1 MLSVQPLKSAQGA
14 ADYYTAAF
22 NYYAGDAEAL
32 RWLGKGSERLGLTG
46 IVEKEQMLALLE
58 GHLPNGQVLK
68 NKKGE
73 HRPGFDMTFSAPK
86 SVSILSG
93 LGADSMLSQL
103 HDKAVEK
110 AIDRIEKEFAQARV
124 VIGGKVHYVDTGNLV
139 VAAFRQPSSR
149 ANDPALHTHGV
160 TMNITFTSEDGKA
173 RSLASDI
180 NGNFGVIEQLQQH
193 VTYAGLLYR
202 TELANLLKEQGYR
215 LRDVG
220 KGMFEIDGVP
230 EEVLKEFST
239 RRADIEEKMKE
250 KGWEGARLASKATL
264 LTRNAKEE
272 HDINVLR
279 TDWQKRAEL
288 LGFDAYAF
296 VTSHK
301 ADLEPKAFGFF
312 TSIKEKLFER
322 FYGKEDLISLQA
334 KEAVFVA
341 IETLSQQTSVFE
353 LRQLKEAALKHTLS
367 GRTIVPIKAI
377 DAMID
382 AHVKSGL
389 LYQATDPMTRCSMFT
404 TPWALTLETET
415 LARIESN
422 QGILKPMANTHAV
435 LQARIVYEE
444 NSPFPLTVSQ
454 KNALMHVFTSTD
466 RFNAIQGYAG
476 TGKTTMLQLTKR
488 LASDKGFKLRGMAV
502 TSSAVNELREKAG
515 IRSDVFPI
523 VHQELLKAP
532 KNSLKNTLFIL
543 DEASMLSTTQGH
555 ELIKLIEQKGA
566 RLLLIGDDSQLS
578 SVKCGRIFGQA
589 QEYGISTIQMTDI
602 IRQTN
607 ARTKE
612 SVRDAISR
620 DLYDSLQKLDE
631 VREFKSHD
639 ERVEAIAHHW
649 LNLSSQVREKTLVF
663 APTHANRRDITQ
675 IMRDSLKKEGALI
688 GKEHVINTLK
698 ARAMEEIQ
706 HHHPQYYQQGDVLR
720 FNLKLPRS
728 GIRPGDYLTVNV
740 MTEKHRK
747 NKTVP
752 LLTTEGK
759 SVVLHLKDL
768 PIYTPSRAGLNRPI
782 EFYEAT
788 SLALCAQDKVL
799 ITRNNNQAGL
809 VNSSLASVIAID
821 EQNITLKFEKDEQVK
836 TFSLDAKEL
845 QHLDHG
851 YVLTNMKVQGK
862 DKTYALGLMESYNK
876 FSATLRNYYV
886 QISRAISRMTLITD
900 DRNQLLKALE
910 FNDDTKKSALNYVNS
925 TTLKMHID
933 KFSANPKAIDVA
945 IVADKKS
952 FNEEIMTEK
961 QALIHQYTDAKNKQ
975 KTAIAC
981 IKAWQIVTSDHL
993 KRMARNQLVVSESA
1007 IRQDAFKFATMKL
1020 LKSLDNDERKKV
1032 LTVKAYF
1039 EACSD
1044 TQKAWKSIHQGNRD
1058 SLQREKAW
1066 GKAEIRDAL
1075 AFKIVEHIEE
1085 YRPYLHHFSI
1095 GKLNRLGV
1103 SQYRI
1108 EKGEERAADRL
1119 KNLSIHA
1126 EKHQMAHT
1134 VASFFSEESFKTK
1147 ETFAAFLKTQSKA
1160 VHPHL
1165 ISLSEKTKRPLDELW
1180 REINQHAKRYE
1191 ESHFKEGL
1199 NSQEKILFDTIK
1211 TYQSLNKELAIHFAS
1226 TLYALEKGK
1235 EIPETIEQAQREVA
1249 ALRNQI
1255 AATVHNNASFDKI
1268 LHFFKIDKEKIKQ
1281 QAASHDKRE
1290 VVIRFKQ
1297 ATSNFEQRRETALV
1311 IASDIKGHYPFIK
1324 ELGISTKVLNTL
1336 MRIEERR
1343 IFISELNEMQKDDFF
1358 KCMDYKIIGQK
1369 ASHLWKAVFS
1379 DKEQGLPLNQQKF
1392 IQAQQLTAKR
1402 DSLAYV
1408 IHQKSDIQGLLVR
1421 EKLDPLK
1428 IEQHARQH
1436 KARLQTV
1443 NQLNETKANL
1453 FHQLERRIEGMNH
1466 KESTQWHKAWAGFKN
1481 DLQRVSK
1488 NESLYQKAIETIQKS
1503 PMIFTKNEKSL
1514 LSQYELDNTYKAS
1527 VLDKIVYKAQ
1537 LNKSK
1542 RFYDAAKITE
1552 ALIANPIE
1560 TYRAIF
1566 GEPKKITSR
1575 EMRYS
1580 GGLIVSLKGSK
1591 AGSWYDF
1598 SEGSGGNPLSAL
1610 MQERGISFQ
1619 DALKERAIIAG
1630 ISGLTS
1636 VLPMKREKKLNDLS
1650 ELREEKNKI
1659 ISAKSILK
1667 GGMPIFG
1674 TLAEKYLKEHRGIE
1688 HPEQLN
1694 VLYWPKG
1701 ALWKAIDDNGTLYD
1715 KINKIPALLIAA
1727 KNKQGEITGVQR
1739 IYLDEKNAKK
1749 NTFMEN
1755 AKLSKGRIE
1764 GSAGVLQTGA
1774 KRSPLYLA
1782 EGPETGATIAMANPQ
1797 ATVLVSFGLSNLK
1810 NLGALIKSF
1819 YPSEVI
1825 IAGDNDLASKNNT
1838 AKITEE
1844 AKEALM
1850 RESLDIKI
1858 IMPQNLPGR
1867 EKTDWN
1873 DVHCS
1878 QGLNQVKHQLGLNEI
1893 NPEIHKIAVRLN
1905 NEKSLE
1911 LEQYVNNFVEIKNQL
1926 GKAITPK
1933 NYNTEYLNTNKEKEL
1948 PQKSFEIERIKKL
1961 QRNQKEMDIE
1971 L

>member
-1 MLSVQPLKSAQGA
+1 LIIYTVKRLIFVPLNSLSRLAVPL
-14 ADYYTAAF
+14 
-22 NYYAGDAEAL
+22 
-32 RWLGKGSERLGLTG
+32 
-46 IVEKEQMLALLE
+46 
-58 GHLPNGQVLK
+58 
-68 NKKGE
+68 
-73 HRPGFDMTFSAPK
+73 
-86 SVSILSG
+86 
-93 LGADSMLSQL
+93 L
-103 HDKAVEK
+103 H
-110 AIDRIEKEFAQARV
+110 IP
-124 VIGGKVHYVDTGNLV
+124 H
-139 VAAFRQPSSR
+139 
-149 ANDPALHTHGV
+149 PALHTHGV
-160 TMNITFTSEDGKA
+160 TMNITFTSEDNKA

-180 NGNFGVIEQLQQH
+180 NGNFGVIEQLQQQ

-230 EEVLKEFST
+230 QEVLKEFST

-272 HDINVLR
+272 HDVNVLR

-301 ADLEPKAFGFF
+301 ADCEPKAFGFF
-312 TSIKEKLFER
+312 TSMKERLFER

-341 IETLSQQTSVFE
+341 IETLSSQTSVFE
-353 LRQLKEAALKHTLS
+353 LRKLKEAALKHTLS
-367 GRTIVPIKAI
+367 GQTIVPIKAI
-377 DAMID
+377 DAMINI
-382 AHVKSGL
+382 HVKSGL
-389 LYQATDPMTRCSMFT
+389 LYQATDPITKCFMFT

-422 QGILKPMANTHAV
+422 QGILKPIANSHAV
-435 LQARIVYEE
+435 LQAQIAYEE
-444 NSPFPLTVSQ
+444 NASFPLTGSQ

-488 LASDKGFKLRGMAV
+488 LASDKGFALRGMAV

-523 VHQELLKAP
+523 VHQELLNAP
-532 KNSLKNTLFIL
+532 EHSLKNTLFIL
-543 DEASMLSTTQGH
+543 DEASMLSTIQGH

-566 RLLLIGDDSQLS
+566 RLLLTGDDSQLS

-607 ARTKE
+607 TRTKE

-639 ERVEAIAHHW
+639 ERVEAIARHW
-649 LNLSSQVREKTLVF
+649 LNLSQQVREKTLVF

-675 IMRDSLKKEGALI
+675 IMRDGLKKEGTLT

-706 HHHPQYYQQGDVLR
+706 HHHTQYYQQGDVLR

-752 LLTTEGK
+752 LLTAQGK

-788 SLALCAQDKVL
+788 SLSLCAQDKVL
-799 ITRNNNQAGL
+799 ITRNNNQVGL

-821 EQNITLKFEKDEQVK
+821 EQNITLKFEKDEQIK
-836 TFSLDAKEL
+836 TFSRDAREL

-886 QISRAISRMTLITD
+886 QISRAISKMTLITD

-945 IVADKKS
+945 TVADKKS

-993 KRMARNQLVVSESA
+993 KRMARNQLVFSEST

-1058 SLQREKAW
+1058 SLQKEKAW

-1119 KNLSIHA
+1119 KNLSVHA
-1126 EKHQMAHT
+1126 EKHHMAHT
-1134 VASFFSEESFKTK
+1134 VASIFSEESLETK
-1147 ETFAAFLKTQSKA
+1147 EQLAAFLKSQSKA
-1160 VHPHL
+1160 VHPYL
-1165 ISLSEKTKRPLDELW
+1165 IRLSGKTKRPLDELW

-1191 ESHFKEGL
+1191 EIHFKEGL

-1226 TLYALEKGK
+1226 TIYALEKGK
-1235 EIPETIEQAQREVA
+1235 EIPETIEHAQREAA

-1255 AATVHNNASFDKI
+1255 AATVHNNTSFEKI

-1297 ATSNFEQRRETALV
+1297 ATSNFEQRRETALA

-1343 IFISELNEMQKDDFF
+1343 TFISELNETQKDDFF
-1358 KCMDYKIIGQK
+1358 KCMDYKITGQK
-1369 ASHLWKAVFS
+1369 ASHLWKAVFF
-1379 DKEQGLPLNQQKF
+1379 DKEQGLPLNKQKF

-1402 DSLAYV
+1402 DSIAYV
-1408 IHQKSDIQGLLVR
+1408 IHQKSDIKDFLAR

-1436 KARLQTV
+1436 KARLHTI
-1443 NQLNETKANL
+1443 NQLNQTKANL
-1453 FHQLERRIEGMNH
+1453 FHQLERRTESMNH

-1481 DLQRVSK
+1481 DLQCVSK
-1488 NESLYQKAIETIQKS
+1488 NESLYQEAIETIQKS
-1503 PMIFTKNEKSL
+1503 PLIFTKIEKSL
-1514 LSQYELDNTYKAS
+1514 LSQYELDNIYQAS
-1527 VLDKIVYKAQ
+1527 ELDKIVYKAQ
-1537 LNKSK
+1537 LNELKGL
-1542 RFYDAAKITE
+1542 YDAAKITE
-1552 ALIANPIE
+1552 TLIANPIE

-1598 SEGSGGNPLSAL
+1598 SEGCGGSPLSAL
-1610 MQERGISFQ
+1610 MKERGILFQ
-1619 DALKERAIIAG
+1619 DALKEGAVIAG

-1636 VLPMKREKKLNDLS
+1636 VLPMKREKKLG

-1667 GGMPIFG
+1667 GSMPISG

-1764 GSAGVLQTGA
+1764 GSAGVLQTGE
-1774 KRSPLYLA
+1774 KRSTLYLA

-1825 IAGDNDLASKNNT
+1825 IAGDNDLSSKNST
-1838 AKITEE
+1838 EKITEE

-1850 RESLDIKI
+1850 GAGIGVKI
-1858 IMPQNLPGR
+1858 ITPQNLLGR
-1867 EKTDWN
+1867 KKTDWN

-1878 QGLNQVKHQLGLNEI
+1878 QGLNQVKQQLGLNEI

-1905 NEKSLE
+1905 NEKSIE
-1911 LEQYVNNFVEIKNQL
+1911 LKQYVNNFVEIKNQL
-1926 GKAITPK
+1926 GKDLSPK
-1933 NYNTEYLNTNKEKEL
+1933 NYNVDYLNSNKSNE
-1948 PQKSFEIERIKKL
+1948 PNQSSFEIDKTKNF